1 MLMLDKHNNECLI
14 VIIHKF
20 SDWFCFC
27 HEAVIEEEKTHLE
40 ELGGRRMEG
49 GSLEGGWKEGGIGL
63 GHA

>member
-1 MLMLDKHNNECLI
+1 
-14 VIIHKF
+14 
-20 SDWFCFC
+20 
-27 HEAVIEEEKTHLE
+27 VIEEEKTHLE